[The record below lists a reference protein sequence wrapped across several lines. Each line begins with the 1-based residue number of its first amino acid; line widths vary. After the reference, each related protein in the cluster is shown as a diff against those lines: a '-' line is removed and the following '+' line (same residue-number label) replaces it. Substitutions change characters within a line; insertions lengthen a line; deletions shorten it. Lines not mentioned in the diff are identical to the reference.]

1 MSRRKTI
8 AVTVVGIIVVVFGA
22 FFFLKKDNNST
33 TENEPELIDAR
44 GEHISSGKVAKTVR
58 LNSGYEMPTIGLSTQ
73 SMDDATAEEAVYMA
87 LKTGYRLIDTAQQYG
102 NETGVGKGI
111 QRAIKDG
118 IVRRE
123 DIFISTRIM
132 SNDYTSSLSKLQ
144 TNYID
149 LLLIQHKSE
158 AEDKAAYRVL
168 EEGVRAGKVHS
179 IGVAGYYTKE
189 AIDEVFSFATIT
201 PAVIQNENHIQYQNT
216 KLQENASKFD
226 IIIEAQNPL
235 HGSDEVVKEIAKR
248 HNKTETQILLHWQL
262 QEGYVAIPN
271 SSEQNQIEENFKIF
285 DFELSGEEIL
295 KIRDLDKQIR
305 YEN

>member
-1 MSRRKTI
+1 MRKQKTI
-8 AVTVVGIIVVVFGA
+8 IVAIVGIIVVVFGA
-22 FFFLKKDNNST
+22 FLFLKNNNNPA
-33 TENEPELIDAR
+33 ENEPELIDAR

-73 SMDDATAEEAVYMA
+73 SMNDATAEEAVYMA
-87 LKTGYRLIDTAQQYG
+87 LKTGYRLIDTAQNYG
-102 NETGVGKGI
+102 NETGVGNGI
-111 QRAIKDG
+111 RRAIQDG

-123 DIFISTRIM
+123 DIFITTTIA
-132 SNDYTSSLSKLQ
+132 SNDYNTSLSKLQ

-149 LLLIQHKSE
+149 LLLIQHRSE
-158 AEDKAAYRVL
+158 SEDKTAYRVL

-179 IGVAGYYTKE
+179 IGIAGYYTKE

-201 PAVIQNENHIQYQNT
+201 PAVIQNENHIHYQNT

-226 IIIEAQNPL
+226 IIIEAKSPL
-235 HGSDEVVKEIAKR
+235 HSSDEVIKEIAKR
-248 HNKTETQILLHWQL
+248 HNKTEAQILLHWQL

-285 DFELSGEEIL
+285 DFELSGEEIM
-295 KIRDLDKQIR
+295 KIRSLDKQIR